1 MLKQVTD
8 SLLARNNLTLSDLPN
23 VFDTLA
29 QRNVDYADL
38 YFQLS
43 QDENWVLEDSI
54 IKEGGFHIDGGVG
67 VRAAVPTRTGGP
79 RRAWPDSSSTTT
91 STTDSGL
98 SYGTTHVTPQPAVA
112 PVNAGHSCSTPP

>member
-8 SLLARNNLTLSDLPN
+8 SLLVRNNLTLSDLPN

-43 QDENWVLEDSI
+43 QDE
-54 IKEGGFHIDGGVG
+54 
-67 VRAAVPTRTGGP
+67 TMRTGC
-79 RRAWPDSSSTTT
+79 AWYCATFS
-91 STTDSGL
+91 
-98 SYGTTHVTPQPAVA
+98 V
-112 PVNAGHSCSTPP
+112 

>member
-67 VRAAVPTRTGGP
+67 VAPSLYE
-79 RRAWPDSSSTTT
+79 DSKKKE
-91 STTDSGL
+91 
-98 SYGTTHVTPQPAVA
+98 
-112 PVNAGHSCSTPP
+112 